1 LEVTFPLEFVVP
13 GVPVSHQSRNADSKD
28 QWKQDV
34 RAAAGPLLPENHFL
48 ADGPVA
54 VTLFY
59 FPRGEMQGDVDN
71 IVKLT
76 IDALCRHVFM
86 DDRQVERI
94 WVQKFEPLRTVEF
107 QAPSQA
113 LLAAMSGRPSLY
125 VRLSSDVMEG
135 LP

>member
-1 LEVTFPLEFVVP
+1 LEVTFPLEFVVA
-13 GVPVSHQSRNADSKD
+13 GVPVSHQSKNPDSKE
-28 QWKQDV
+28 QWKEDV
-34 RAAAGPLLPENHFL
+34 RAAARPQLPENHFL
-48 ADGPVA
+48 MDGPVA

-76 IDALCRHVFM
+76 IDALCRHIFM

-107 QAPSQA
+107 RNPSAA
-113 LLAAMSGRPSLY
+113 LVAAMAGRPSLY